1 MSNELLNKIIDKL
14 DSMDKRLEAME
25 GRQDEMYQILR
36 GLEENKEINKAKIDK
51 LEVEVRHLKH
61 HDHDLIL
68 KTGEAKAV
76 SSQ

>member
-1 MSNELLNKIIDKL
+1 MSNELLREILSEIKDMK
-14 DSMDKRLEAME
+14 S
-25 GRQDEMYQILR
+25 RQDEMYQILR
-36 GLEENKEINKAKIDK
+36 GLEESKEVSKAKIDK
-51 LEVEVRHLKH
+51 LEVEVRQLKH